1 MKNFLAYKLKDLTR
15 ERQEDVPFAPNDQQV
30 QSLLLSAMRDAE
42 YKQDRLQRQLVELK
56 RKRAAKK
63 AHKSY

>member
-1 MKNFLAYKLKDLTR
+1 MKNFLDYRLKDLTR
-15 ERQEDVPFAPNDQQV
+15 ERQEDIPFAPNDQQV

-42 YKQDRLQRQLVELK
+42 YKAERLHREMVNLK

-63 AHKSY
+63 AHKNY